1 MAGTTGENDAPG
13 QTEGGASSAPISPS
27 SSPSSNVTVAASEPR
42 NPASPD
48 RGIAHVTRAISSLRR
63 TAWLQL
69 IVQRVGV
76 GLAVLFAAALVVGLL
91 DFVLRMP
98 MALRAI
104 FWLGGVALAAWFIAV
119 RLLPAWRFQPTLTD
133 VALRLESTPAAKE
146 AGLRGVLASGIELGV
161 SSQASPGLAS
171 LSASEASRRF
181 AAMGRSA
188 GLLDRRRLATALGA
202 LALAALPIIILAA
215 AAPSHTR
222 IGFLRVATPWSSAA
236 WPKRTQLASAGHAAA
251 HARGTPVALRAL
263 LARSPRDAA
272 QTQVEARYRT
282 TIDGKSAPWRKAV
295 LTWQGKR
302 AAMTTSGQSPESQTR
317 EGELFEMLL
326 DPGVAAGSD
335 PDMVATLEYAFSS
348 GDDET
353 QVASILLVEPPSI
366 TAATAEIT
374 PPEYAAAVLAAIDA
388 TSSTTSGSR
397 SAQSSADWTIGHV
410 DLARA
415 RDHRSRI
422 GPLLAGSRVELTL
435 DFNKPLAGP
444 ARNTERAWLLSH
456 LPALAGLVD
465 EGSAVDVDVQDRRWR
480 LAFTPRET
488 LRIAIQPVDEHGITA
503 REEHSVSLQVAPDA
517 PASAAVIE
525 PPNDE
530 SVLPSA
536 VVEVIGEGRDD
547 VSLASVAL
555 RGVLARAPAGS
566 AGAAP
571 EATTEWRELAAADT
585 AAPGPRTLLRAAST
599 LDIATLS
606 ATSGDEV
613 WLRTAVRD
621 VLGVATEA
629 PEVLSLTRR
638 LRVISEAEFVEQVR
652 TEMSNLRESAKR
664 LADAQAALGRERDRA
679 REDVNAAAQQRT
691 TQEALGDRMPPMAD
705 LAQRLLDRV
714 DRNKLEDPSLRGML
728 TDAKEVIEEA
738 REASDDAAAQL
749 SALSSEA
756 SPEQRDAASKENQ
769 AAQERVEQALDE
781 LASMLDRGQD
791 SWAVR
796 RELERL
802 LTEQSQVASQTAAA
816 GESTRGRAE
825 NELTPKERDDL
836 DRVARRQEEIA
847 QRTAGLV
854 EQMEARAEQMKQ
866 SDPGQAEAMRRA
878 AQKARNER
886 IAERQRDAAQ
896 QTRQNQTGAA
906 QQQQEQAQEALEEM
920 MEELERS
927 DQRQDE
933 ALRRTLAELDESIRK
948 LITQQEAELKRIA
961 TTIAGGLEGTGLDA
975 GMIALHQNTL
985 DVLGKAEAGKGP
997 GVEKIASLIDSAAQ
1011 SQSAATVSLRARE
1024 LIEAEAHER
1033 ASLSK
1038 LQSALEEISKQEEQ
1052 AEERDAARQRA
1063 QLRKAYQ
1070 ELLEQQ
1076 VAIKAETDP
1085 LVGKELSRR
1094 DRSQTRALSEQQSAI
1109 ATTLEQLRSATQEI
1123 AESRTFELANRRLDE
1138 AARRAA
1144 AALGAGEA
1152 TRAVRRDQATAVRV
1166 LQGLV
1171 ESLKDPKKTDE
1182 FRDEQGGGGGGGGG
1196 GQGQKPPLIPP
1207 IAEIRLLRSMQGEA
1221 AELTRA
1227 AAEAAGADGAADL
1240 DAAAELQT
1248 ELAEQARALME
1259 KLKNESG
1266 APDVQ
1271 PPGAAEPAPEPGP
1284 APAPGE
1290 EPAPAEPQE
1299 EGATP

>member
-1 MAGTTGENDAPG
+1 MAGTMGENNAPG
-13 QTEGGASSAPISPS
+13 QGKGAARPPS
-27 SSPSSNVTVAASEPR
+27 RSNVDPTGEPSV
-42 NPASPD
+42 PGAPD
-48 RGIAHVTRAISSLRR
+48 RGIANVARAITSLRR

-69 IVQRVGV
+69 IIQRVGL
-76 GLAVLFAAALVVGLL
+76 GLAVLIGAAVVAGLL

-146 AGLRGVLASGIELGV
+146 AGLRGVLASGLELAQGREG
-161 SSQASPGLAS
+161 SGPASIADLAS
-171 LSASEASRRF
+171 LSSSEASRRF

-188 GLLDRRRLATALGA
+188 GLLDRRRLAAALGA
-202 LALAALPIIILAA
+202 LSLAALPIIILVA
-215 AAPSHTR
+215 AAPSLTR
-222 IGFLRVATPWSSAA
+222 IGFLRVAAPWSSAV
-236 WPKRTQLASAGHAAA
+236 WPKRTQLASAGHTAA
-251 HARGTPVALRAL
+251 HARGTPIALRAL
-263 LARSPRDAA
+263 LSRSPRQPA
-272 QTQVEARYRT
+272 QTQIEARYRT
-282 TIDGKSAPWRKAV
+282 IIDGQSTPWRKAV

-302 AAMTTSGQSPESQTR
+302 ATSSLDASAP

-326 DPGVAAGSD
+326 DPGVAAGSN
-335 PDMVATLEYAFSS
+335 PETVATLEYAFAS
-348 GDDET
+348 GDDAT
-353 QVASILLVEPPSI
+353 KIASILLVEPPSI
-366 TAATAEIT
+366 IAASADIA
-374 PPEYAAAVLAAIDA
+374 PPEYAAAVLALVNTNASVSPSTSALA
-388 TSSTTSGSR
+388 TK
-397 SAQSSADWTIGHV
+397 SSADWTVGKV

-415 RDHRSRI
+415 RDQRSRI
-422 GPLLAGSRVELTL
+422 GPLLAGSRVTLTL

-444 ARNTERAWLLSH
+444 APGTERAWLQSH
-456 LPALAGLVD
+456 LPALAAVAD
-465 EGSAVDVDVQDRRWR
+465 AGSAVDVDVKDRRWR
-480 LAFTPRET
+480 LTFTPSET
-488 LRIAIQPVDEHGITA
+488 IRVAIQPFDEHGITA
-503 REEHSVSLQVAPDA
+503 REEHSVSLQVASDA

-525 PPNDE
+525 PPSDE

-536 VVEVIGEGRDD
+536 VVQVIGEGRDD
-547 VSLASVAL
+547 VSLATVAL

-571 EATTEWRELAAADT
+571 EPTTQWSELAAADT
-585 AAPGPRTLLRAAST
+585 GAITAPGPRTLLRAAST
-599 LDIATLS
+599 LELASIS
-606 ATSGDEV
+606 AASGDEV
-613 WLRTAVRD
+613 WLRAAVRD
-621 VLGVATEA
+621 VLGVSTDA

-652 TEMSNLRESAKR
+652 AEMSNLRESAKR
-664 LADAQAALGRERDRA
+664 LADAQAALGAERDRA
-679 REDVNAAAQQRT
+679 REDASAAAQQRS

-749 SALSSEA
+749 SALSSE
-756 SPEQRDAASKENQ
+756 SPPEQRSAASKQNQ
-769 AAQERVEQALDE
+769 AAQERVEKALDE

-802 LTEQSQVASQTAAA
+802 LTEQAQVTSQTAAA

-854 EQMEARAEQMKQ
+854 EQMETRAEQLGQ

-886 IAERQRDAAQ
+886 VAERQRDAAQ
-896 QTRQNQTGAA
+896 QTRQNQSGPA
-906 QQQQEQAQEALEEM
+906 QQQQQKAQEALEEM

-933 ALRRTLAELDESIRK
+933 ALRRTLADLADSLEK
-948 LITQQEAELKRIA
+948 LIEQQEGELKRVA
-961 TTIAGGLEGTGLDA
+961 TTIAGGLEGSGLDA

-997 GVEKIASLIDSAAQ
+997 GVEKIALLIDGAAQ

-1033 ASLSK
+1033 ASLTK
-1038 LQSALEEISKQEEQ
+1038 LRSALEEVSKQEEQ

-1076 VAIKAETDP
+1076 VAIQAETLP
-1085 LVGKELSRR
+1085 LVNKELSRR
-1094 DRSQTRALSEQQSAI
+1094 DRSQARALGEQQVAI
-1109 ATTLEQLRSATQEI
+1109 ATALEQLRSSTQEI

-1152 TRAVRRDQATAVRV
+1152 TRAVQRDQATAVRV

-1171 ESLKDPKKTDE
+1171 EALKDPKKTDE
-1182 FRDEQGGGGGGGGG
+1182 FREEQGGGGGGGGG

-1227 AAEAAGADGAADL
+1227 AAEANGPDGAADL
-1240 DAAAELQT
+1240 DAAASLQT

-1266 APDVQ
+1266 TPDVAD
-1271 PPGAAEPAPEPGP
+1271 PGS
-1284 APAPGE
+1284 PAPGQVLE
-1290 EPAPAEPQE
+1290 QVPEQVPVPDQAPEQG